1 MPTLP
6 HIWSHVSLRRAF
18 AMLIALVMALAP
30 FAMQSAMAAAPS
42 AHHAQSMDMAPCAGQ
57 SDDGQ
62 PAKSIDRSCCPAMCS
77 TMALAPVVAGDFA
90 IGERTPDQPETE
102 QFGRSYVAKLATP
115 PPRRA

>member
-6 HIWSHVSLRRAF
+6 HIWLQVSLRRAF
-18 AMLIALVMALAP
+18 AMLIALVVALAP

-42 AHHAQSMDMAPCAGQ
+42 AHHAQSMDMTHCAVQ

-62 PAKSIDRSCCPAMCS
+62 PGNSIDRSCCPAMCS
-77 TMALAPVVAGDFA
+77 AMALAPVVAGDFA
-90 IGERTPDQPETE
+90 IGERTPDQPNTE